1 MFTQTVLSLEPSAS
15 IDILPCSKS
24 LLDAASK
31 IKETSHSESC
41 SEDESSSSFLRELSN
56 QIDAFIEQDLSHQ
69 IDAFIEHKIST
80 IASAYGSLEKS
91 RADSVTPR
99 VVDDV
104 SSVVTSFSES
114 LPLEKMMRNSV
125 TSRLLAKRK
134 AKRAAVDDAASVISS
149 FSESLPLEKISSRK
163 HRRAPSTQTK
173 PDSQKWVSTEFA
185 AVMSARMGL
194 NVKCSTQNAE
204 DPPNLQIPFNA
215 AEEWQC
221 SEEVASSNS
230 ISSPLK
236 LNPPKL
242 PALTKKDPLAIE
254 ERFAMKGL
262 TDPVR
267 DQSFYING
275 TMRNHLLADEEIT
288 GRVPIL
294 EIVSQRHILQKQQLV
309 LEEVNDSIS
318 RFGNAS
324 VLLMNTHPTHFF
336 ISGTASDLS
345 NIGQLLC
352 KGFSIPSF
360 GMFTVKCVDIFLY
373 TPEAINK
380 LVNDSLEENLSTVVD
395 GISPPDSERTFKP
408 LPSSRLSS
416 MSHDLPIYQMKSQ
429 DPLPENV
436 VSDTPMFLSNPRAS
450 PMSSASSANVTFDR
464 ASVTPRRPMKLKSY
478 VINASKAEFPLLQTF
493 HCLNQRSENLLQMRP
508 ALFFITK
515 LSTDDT
521 SLVDLAKILVATKP
535 NLEGGFSMELVQSH
549 DDTKTAII
557 YATEECEPYLRGI
570 YGDTDSTLWF
580 DVERDTLAKLFGHY
594 PQWWMD
600 FRTTEHESTEYFV
613 QCYFSSEFST
623 TPF

>member
-1 MFTQTVLSLEPSAS
+1 MFTQTILSLEPSAS

-31 IKETSHSESC
+31 IKETSHS
-41 SEDESSSSFLRELSN
+41 
-56 QIDAFIEQDLSHQ
+56 
-69 IDAFIEHKIST
+69 
-80 IASAYGSLEKS
+80 
-91 RADSVTPR
+91 ADSVTHAKIPR

-104 SSVVTSFSES
+104 SSEVTSFSES
-114 LPLEKMMRNSV
+114 LPLEKIMRNSV
-125 TSRLLAKRK
+125 TSRLLAKRR
-134 AKRAAVDDAASVISS
+134 AKREAVDDAASVISS
-149 FSESLPLEKISSRK
+149 FSESLPLEKIPSRK

-194 NVKCSTQNAE
+194 NVKCSTQNVE
-204 DPPNLQIPFNA
+204 DSPDPQIPFNA

-254 ERFAMKGL
+254 ETFAMKGL

-267 DQSFYING
+267 YQSFYING

-294 EIVSQRHILQKQQLV
+294 EIVSQRHILKKQQLV
-309 LEEVNDSIS
+309 LEEVNNSIS

-360 GMFTVKCVDIFLY
+360 GMFTVKFVDIFLY

-395 GISPPDSERTFKP
+395 GISPPDSERTFEP
-408 LPSSRLSS
+408 LPSPRLSS
-416 MSHDLPIYQMKSQ
+416 MSHELPIYQMKSQ
-429 DPLPENV
+429 DPLPESGV
-436 VSDTPMFLSNPRAS
+436 ISDTPIFLSNPRAS

-464 ASVTPRRPMKLKSY
+464 ASVEPKPPMKLKSCFT
-478 VINASKAEFPLLQTF
+478 NASKAEFPLLQTF

-515 LSTDDT
+515 LSTVDT
-521 SLVDLAKILVATKP
+521 SLVDLANILVATKP
-535 NLEGGFSMELVQSH
+535 NLEGGFSMELVQNH

-557 YATEECEPYLRGI
+557 YTTEECEPYLRGI

-580 DVERDTLAKLFGHY
+580 DVERDTLAKLFGNY

-600 FRTTEHESTEYFV
+600 FRTTEHGSTEYFV
-613 QCYFSSEFST
+613 QCYFSSPFLT